1 MNNMEENLN
10 LVADLALILISA
22 GIITV
27 IFRWLKQP
35 LILGYLV
42 AGFLVG
48 PHFGLFPDVTSVHT
62 VDQWA
67 EIGII
72 FLLFS
77 LGLEFSFKKLL
88 KVGSSALIT
97 SMTVFIGM
105 LVVGMTVGKAMGWTT
120 MESIFLGGMISMS
133 STTIIIKSFEDL
145 GLKKKPFA
153 NIVFGTLIIEDLL
166 AILLMVLLS
175 TLAVSKQFS
184 GEEMVG
190 SILRLIFFMVLWFTV
205 GIFLIPIA
213 MRKAKSFLNDETLL
227 VLAIGLCFGMV
238 IFANAVGFS
247 SALGAFVMGSIL
259 AETLQGEKIEKMI
272 ENIKNL
278 FGAIFFVSVGMM
290 VDPQIIVQY
299 WKPVLLLTLIVTF
312 GQPFLATLGVLISGR
327 PLKTSI
333 RAGMS
338 LSQIGEFAFILAS
351 LGASLGVMR
360 EFIYP
365 VMVAVSVITTFITPY
380 FMKLSAPFSE
390 WLEDHIPPKV
400 MTFLNQYSASSQ
412 RVSNKSEWNKLLQVV
427 IIRIV
432 MYTILA
438 VAINIGV
445 YKLVYPLLLDNV
457 THLSEL
463 TVKWISTI
471 LTILCMFPFLY
482 GLAINK
488 GKVSA
493 TFEKLWYDKR
503 SNRGILVAIILFR
516 VFLSIA
522 LCVSVFFNYF
532 PFSYWVLFAGV
543 IAFVLFILI
552 SRSDIV
558 RFEKMEN
565 LFLSN
570 LNEKD
575 NLERK
580 KRPITTSLK
589 DKMPGY
595 NINIDKIVVS
605 PNAPFIGQSLKE
617 IPFHQE
623 FGVNIVKI
631 IRGNK
636 IITLPSSQERIYPAD
651 ILYAIGT
658 EEQMTRFV
666 DSMDY
671 YTGEELP
678 EDDLDVVVTSILLSE
693 KSQLANRKIAQSEVR
708 NYGCMIIGVER
719 GEDSVMNPPADLTM
733 LPDDIIWLVG
743 DKKNLDKIIE
753 IN

>member
-1 MNNMEENLN
+1 MEENLN

-97 SMTVFIGM
+97 AMTIFIGM

-190 SILRLIFFMVLWFTV
+190 SLLKLIFFMVLWFTV

-380 FMKLSAPFSE
+380 FMKLSSPFSE

-400 MTFLNQYSASSQ
+400 MKFLNQYSASSQ

-427 IIRIV
+427 IVRIV

-438 VAINIGV
+438 IAINIGV

-482 GLAINK
+482 GLAINR

-605 PNAPFIGQSLKE
+605 PNAPFIGQSLME

-636 IITLPSSQERIYPAD
+636 IITLPSSQERIYPSD

-678 EDDLDVVVTSILLSE
+678 EDELDVVVTSILLSE

>member
-1 MNNMEENLN
+1 MEENLN

-145 GLKKKPFA
+145 ALKKKPFA

-238 IFANAVGFS
+238 IFANALGFS

-299 WKPVLLLTLIVTF
+299 WKPVLLFTLIVTF
-312 GQPFLATLGVLISGR
+312 GKPILATLGVLISGR

-333 RAGMS
+333 SAGMS
-338 LSQIGEFAFILAS
+338 LAQIGEFAFILAS

-365 VMVAVSVITTFITPY
+365 IMVAVSVITTFITPY
-380 FMKLSAPFSE
+380 FMKLSEPFSE

-412 RVSNKSEWNKLLQVV
+412 RVSNKSEWNKLLRVV

-432 MYTILA
+432 VYTILA
-438 VAINIGV
+438 IAINIGV

-482 GLAINK
+482 GLAINR
-488 GKVSA
+488 GKVSE

-532 PFSYWVLFAGV
+532 PFSYWVIFAGV
-543 IAFVLFILI
+543 IAFVLFIII

-589 DKMPGY
+589 DKMPDY

-605 PNAPFIGQSLKE
+605 PNAPFIGQSLME

-636 IITLPSSQERIYPAD
+636 IITLPSSQERIYPSD

-671 YTGEELP
+671 YAGEELQ

>member
-1 MNNMEENLN
+1 MEENLN

-190 SILRLIFFMVLWFTV
+190 SILKLIFFMVLWFTV

-238 IFANAVGFS
+238 IFANALGFS

-338 LSQIGEFAFILAS
+338 LAQIGEFAFILAS

-412 RVSNKSEWNKLLQVV
+412 RVSNKSEWNKLLRVV

-432 MYTILA
+432 VYTILA
-438 VAINIGV
+438 IAINIGV

-482 GLAINK
+482 GLAINR

-589 DKMPGY
+589 DKMPDY

-605 PNAPFIGQSLKE
+605 PSAPFIGQSLME

-631 IRGNK
+631 IRGNQ
-636 IITLPSSQERIYPAD
+636 IITLPSSQERIYPSD

-678 EDDLDVVVTSILLSE
+678 EDELDVVVTSILLSE

-719 GEDSVMNPPADLTM
+719 GEDSVMNPPADFTM

>member
-1 MNNMEENLN
+1 MEENLN

-62 VDQWA
+62 VEQWA

-238 IFANAVGFS
+238 IFANALGFS

-299 WKPVLLLTLIVTF
+299 WKPVLIFTLIVTF
-312 GQPFLATLGVLISGR
+312 GKPLLATLGVLISGR

-333 RAGMS
+333 SAGMS
-338 LSQIGEFAFILAS
+338 LAQIGEFAFILAS

-380 FMKLSAPFSE
+380 FMKLSEPFSE

-412 RVSNKSEWNKLLQVV
+412 RVSNKSEWNKLLRVV
-427 IIRIV
+427 IVRIV
-432 MYTILA
+432 VYTILA
-438 VAINIGV
+438 IAINIGV

-482 GLAINK
+482 GLAINR

-543 IAFVLFILI
+543 IAFVLFIII

-589 DKMPGY
+589 DKMPDY

-605 PNAPFIGQSLKE
+605 PNAPFIGQSLME

-636 IITLPSSQERIYPAD
+636 IITLPSSQERIYPSD

-678 EDDLDVVVTSILLSE
+678 EDELDVVVTSILLSE

>member
-1 MNNMEENLN
+1 MEENLN

-62 VDQWA
+62 VEQWA

-238 IFANAVGFS
+238 IFANALGFS

-299 WKPVLLLTLIVTF
+299 WKPVLLFTLIVTF
-312 GQPFLATLGVLISGR
+312 GKPILATLGVLISGR

-589 DKMPGY
+589 DKMPDY

-605 PNAPFIGQSLKE
+605 PNAPFIGQSLME

-636 IITLPSSQERIYPAD
+636 IITLPSSQERIYPSD

-678 EDDLDVVVTSILLSE
+678 EDELDVVVTSILLSE

>member
-1 MNNMEENLN
+1 MEENLN

-62 VDQWA
+62 VEQWA

-299 WKPVLLLTLIVTF
+299 WKPVLLFTLIVTF
-312 GQPFLATLGVLISGR
+312 GKPILATLGVLISGR

-338 LSQIGEFAFILAS
+338 LAQIGEFAFILAS

-438 VAINIGV
+438 IAINIGV

-605 PNAPFIGQSLKE
+605 PNAPFIGQSLME

-636 IITLPSSQERIYPAD
+636 IITLPSSQERIYPSD

-671 YTGEELP
+671 YNGEELP

-719 GEDSVMNPPADLTM
+719 GEGSVMNPPADLTM

>member
-1 MNNMEENLN
+1 MEENLN

-190 SILRLIFFMVLWFTV
+190 SILKLIFFMVLWFTV

-238 IFANAVGFS
+238 IFANALGFS

-290 VDPQIIVQY
+290 VDPHIIVQY
-299 WKPVLLLTLIVTF
+299 WKPVLLFTLIVTF
-312 GQPFLATLGVLISGR
+312 GKPFLATLGVLISGR

-338 LSQIGEFAFILAS
+338 LAQIGEFAFILAS

-412 RVSNKSEWNKLLQVV
+412 RVSNKSEWNKLLRVV

-432 MYTILA
+432 VYTILA
-438 VAINIGV
+438 IAINIGV

-463 TVKWISTI
+463 TLKWISTI

-482 GLAINK
+482 GLAINR

-589 DKMPGY
+589 DKMPDY

-631 IRGNK
+631 IRGNQ
-636 IITLPSSQERIYPAD
+636 IITLPSSQERIYPSD

-678 EDDLDVVVTSILLSE
+678 EDELDVVVTSILLSE

-719 GEDSVMNPPADLTM
+719 GEDSVMNPPADFTM

>member
-1 MNNMEENLN
+1 MEENLN

-97 SMTVFIGM
+97 AMTIFIGM

-175 TLAVSKQFS
+175 TLAVSKHFS

-190 SILRLIFFMVLWFTV
+190 SILKLIFFMVLWFTV

-427 IIRIV
+427 IVRIV

-438 VAINIGV
+438 IAINIGV

-482 GLAINK
+482 GLAINR

-605 PNAPFIGQSLKE
+605 PNAPFIGQSLME

-631 IRGNK
+631 IRGNQ
-636 IITLPSSQERIYPAD
+636 IITLPSSQERIYPTD

-658 EEQMTRFV
+658 EEQITRFV

-671 YTGEELP
+671 STGEELP
-678 EDDLDVVVTSILLSE
+678 EDALDVVVTSILLSE

-719 GEDSVMNPPADLTM
+719 GEDSFMNPPADLTM

>member
-1 MNNMEENLN
+1 MEENLN

-97 SMTVFIGM
+97 AMTIFIGM

-175 TLAVSKQFS
+175 TLAVSKHFS

-190 SILRLIFFMVLWFTV
+190 SILKLIFFMVLWFTV

-380 FMKLSAPFSE
+380 FMKLSSPFSE

-427 IIRIV
+427 IVRIV

-438 VAINIGV
+438 IAINIGV

-482 GLAINK
+482 GLAINR

-605 PNAPFIGQSLKE
+605 PNAPFIGQSLME

-631 IRGNK
+631 IRGNQ
-636 IITLPSSQERIYPAD
+636 IITLPSSQERIYPTD

-658 EEQMTRFV
+658 EEQITRFV

-671 YTGEELP
+671 STGEELP
-678 EDDLDVVVTSILLSE
+678 EDALDVVVTSILLSE

>member
-1 MNNMEENLN
+1 MEENLN

-205 GIFLIPIA
+205 GIFLIPVA

-438 VAINIGV
+438 IAINIGV

-471 LTILCMFPFLY
+471 LTIICMFPFLY

-605 PNAPFIGQSLKE
+605 PNAPFIGQSLME

-631 IRGNK
+631 IRGNQ
-636 IITLPSSQERIYPAD
+636 IITLPSSQERIYPTD

-658 EEQMTRFV
+658 EEQITRFV

-678 EDDLDVVVTSILLSE
+678 EDELDVVVTSILLSE

>member
-1 MNNMEENLN
+1 MEENLN

-62 VDQWA
+62 VEQWA

-97 SMTVFIGM
+97 AMTIFIGM

-190 SILRLIFFMVLWFTV
+190 SILKLIFFMVLWFTV

-238 IFANAVGFS
+238 IFANALGFS

-299 WKPVLLLTLIVTF
+299 WKPVLLFTLIVTF
-312 GQPFLATLGVLISGR
+312 GKPILATLGVLISGR

-333 RAGMS
+333 SAGMS
-338 LSQIGEFAFILAS
+338 LAQIGEFAFILAS

-365 VMVAVSVITTFITPY
+365 IMVAVSVITTFITPY
-380 FMKLSAPFSE
+380 FMKLSEPFSE

-400 MTFLNQYSASSQ
+400 MKFLNQYSASSQ

-427 IIRIV
+427 IVRIV

-438 VAINIGV
+438 IAINIGV

-457 THLSEL
+457 THLSEQ

-482 GLAINK
+482 GLAINR

-532 PFSYWVLFAGV
+532 PFSYWVIFAGV

-589 DKMPGY
+589 DKMPDY

-636 IITLPSSQERIYPAD
+636 IITLPSSQERIYPSD

-678 EDDLDVVVTSILLSE
+678 EDELDVVVTSILLSE

>member
-1 MNNMEENLN
+1 MEENLN

-175 TLAVSKQFS
+175 TLAVSKHFS

-190 SILRLIFFMVLWFTV
+190 SILKLIFFMVLWFTV

-238 IFANAVGFS
+238 IFANALGFS

-338 LSQIGEFAFILAS
+338 LAQIGEFAFILAS

-412 RVSNKSEWNKLLQVV
+412 RVSNKSEWNKLLRVV

-432 MYTILA
+432 VYTILA
-438 VAINIGV
+438 IAINIGV

-482 GLAINK
+482 GLAINR

-589 DKMPGY
+589 DKMPDY

-631 IRGNK
+631 IRGNQ
-636 IITLPSSQERIYPAD
+636 IITLPSSQERIYPSD

-678 EDDLDVVVTSILLSE
+678 EDELDVVVTSILLSE

-719 GEDSVMNPPADLTM
+719 GEDSVMNPPADFTM

>member
-1 MNNMEENLN
+1 MEENLN

-153 NIVFGTLIIEDLL
+153 NIVFGTLIIEDLF

-175 TLAVSKQFS
+175 TLAASTHFS

-190 SILRLIFFMVLWFTV
+190 SILKLIFFMVLWFTV

-238 IFANAVGFS
+238 IFANALGFS

-290 VDPQIIVQY
+290 VDPHIIVQY
-299 WKPVLLLTLIVTF
+299 WKPVLLFTLIVTF
-312 GQPFLATLGVLISGR
+312 GKPILATLGVLISGR

-338 LSQIGEFAFILAS
+338 LAQIGEFAFILAS

-390 WLEDHIPPKV
+390 WLEDHIPSKV

-412 RVSNKSEWNKLLQVV
+412 RVSNKSEWNKLLRVV

-432 MYTILA
+432 IYTILA
-438 VAINIGV
+438 IAINIGV

-457 THLSEL
+457 RHLSVL

-482 GLAINK
+482 GLAINR

-589 DKMPGY
+589 DKMPDY

-617 IPFHQE
+617 ISFHQE

-631 IRGNK
+631 IRGNQ
-636 IITLPSSQERIYPAD
+636 IITLPSSQERIYPTD

-671 YTGEELP
+671 YAGEELP
-678 EDDLDVVVTSILLSE
+678 EDELDVVVTSILLSE

>member
-1 MNNMEENLN
+1 MEENLN

-62 VDQWA
+62 VEQWA

-238 IFANAVGFS
+238 IFANALGFS

-299 WKPVLLLTLIVTF
+299 WKPVLLFTLIVTF
-312 GQPFLATLGVLISGR
+312 GKPILATLGVLISGR

-333 RAGMS
+333 SAGMS
-338 LSQIGEFAFILAS
+338 LAQIGEFAFILAS

-380 FMKLSAPFSE
+380 FMKLSEPFSE

-412 RVSNKSEWNKLLQVV
+412 RVSNKSEWNKLLRVV
-427 IIRIV
+427 IVRIV
-432 MYTILA
+432 VYTILA
-438 VAINIGV
+438 IAINIGV

-482 GLAINK
+482 GLAINR

-543 IAFVLFILI
+543 IAFVLFIII

-589 DKMPGY
+589 DKMPDY

-605 PNAPFIGQSLKE
+605 PNAPFIGQSLME

-636 IITLPSSQERIYPAD
+636 IITLPSSQERIYPSD

-678 EDDLDVVVTSILLSE
+678 EDELDVVVTSILLSE

-719 GEDSVMNPPADLTM
+719 GENSVMNPPADLTM

>member
-1 MNNMEENLN
+1 MEENLN

-62 VDQWA
+62 VEQWA

-605 PNAPFIGQSLKE
+605 PNAPFIGQSLME

-636 IITLPSSQERIYPAD
+636 IITLPSSQERIYPTD

-678 EDDLDVVVTSILLSE
+678 EDELDVVVTSILLSE

>member
-1 MNNMEENLN
+1 MEENLN

-62 VDQWA
+62 VEQWA

-380 FMKLSAPFSE
+380 FMKLSEPFSE

-412 RVSNKSEWNKLLQVV
+412 RVSNKSEWNKLLRVV

-482 GLAINK
+482 GLAINR

-605 PNAPFIGQSLKE
+605 PNAPFIGQSLME

-636 IITLPSSQERIYPAD
+636 IITLPSSQERIYPTD

-678 EDDLDVVVTSILLSE
+678 EDELDVVVTSILLSE

>member
-1 MNNMEENLN
+1 MEENLN

-205 GIFLIPIA
+205 GIFLIPVA

-227 VLAIGLCFGMV
+227 VLSIGLCFGMV

-438 VAINIGV
+438 IAINIGV

-471 LTILCMFPFLY
+471 LTIICMFPFLY

-605 PNAPFIGQSLKE
+605 PNAPFIGQSLME

-631 IRGNK
+631 IRGNQ
-636 IITLPSSQERIYPAD
+636 IITLPSSQERIYPTD

-658 EEQMTRFV
+658 EEQITRFV

-678 EDDLDVVVTSILLSE
+678 EDELDVVVTSILLSE

>member
-1 MNNMEENLN
+1 MEENLN

-97 SMTVFIGM
+97 AMTIFIGM

-175 TLAVSKQFS
+175 TLAVSKHFS

-190 SILRLIFFMVLWFTV
+190 SILKLIFFMVLWFTV

-380 FMKLSAPFSE
+380 FMKLSSPFSE

-427 IIRIV
+427 IVRIV

-438 VAINIGV
+438 IAINIGV

-482 GLAINK
+482 GLAINR

-605 PNAPFIGQSLKE
+605 PNAPFIGQSLME

-631 IRGNK
+631 IRGNQ
-636 IITLPSSQERIYPAD
+636 IITLPSSQERIYPTD

-658 EEQMTRFV
+658 EEQITRFV

-671 YTGEELP
+671 STGEELP
-678 EDDLDVVVTSILLSE
+678 EDALDVVVTSILLSE

-719 GEDSVMNPPADLTM
+719 GEDSFMNPPADLTM

>member
-1 MNNMEENLN
+1 MEENLN

-62 VDQWA
+62 VEQWA

-190 SILRLIFFMVLWFTV
+190 SLLRLIFFMVLWFTV

-238 IFANAVGFS
+238 IFANALGFS

-299 WKPVLLLTLIVTF
+299 WKPVLLFTLIVTF
-312 GQPFLATLGVLISGR
+312 GKPLLATLGVLISGR

-333 RAGMS
+333 SAGMS
-338 LSQIGEFAFILAS
+338 LAQIGEFAFILAS

-380 FMKLSAPFSE
+380 FMKLSEPFSE

-412 RVSNKSEWNKLLQVV
+412 RVSNKSEWNKLLRVV
-427 IIRIV
+427 IVRIV
-432 MYTILA
+432 VYTILA
-438 VAINIGV
+438 IAINIGV

-482 GLAINK
+482 GLAINR

-543 IAFVLFILI
+543 IAFVLFIII

-589 DKMPGY
+589 DKMPDY

-605 PNAPFIGQSLKE
+605 PNAPFIGQSLME

-636 IITLPSSQERIYPAD
+636 IITLPSSQERIYPSD

-671 YTGEELP
+671 YNGEELP

>member
-1 MNNMEENLN
+1 MEENLN

-97 SMTVFIGM
+97 AMTIFIGM

-175 TLAVSKQFS
+175 TLAVSKHFS

-190 SILRLIFFMVLWFTV
+190 SILKLIFFMVLWFTV

-380 FMKLSAPFSE
+380 FMKLSSPFSE

-400 MTFLNQYSASSQ
+400 MKFLNQYSASSQ

-427 IIRIV
+427 IVRIV

-438 VAINIGV
+438 IAINIGV

-482 GLAINK
+482 GLAINR

-605 PNAPFIGQSLKE
+605 PNAPFIGQSLME

-636 IITLPSSQERIYPAD
+636 IITLPSSQERIYPSD

-678 EDDLDVVVTSILLSE
+678 EDELDVVVTSILLSE

>member
-1 MNNMEENLN
+1 MEENLN

-97 SMTVFIGM
+97 AMTIFIGM

-145 GLKKKPFA
+145 GLKKRPFA

-175 TLAVSKQFS
+175 TLAVSKHFS

-190 SILRLIFFMVLWFTV
+190 SILKLIFFMVLWFTV

-427 IIRIV
+427 IVRIV

-438 VAINIGV
+438 IAINIGV

-482 GLAINK
+482 GLAINR

-605 PNAPFIGQSLKE
+605 PNAPFIGQSLME

-631 IRGNK
+631 IRGNQ
-636 IITLPSSQERIYPAD
+636 IITLPSSQERIYPTD

-658 EEQMTRFV
+658 EEQITRFV

-671 YTGEELP
+671 YNGEELP
-678 EDDLDVVVTSILLSE
+678 EDELDVVVTSILLSE

-719 GEDSVMNPPADLTM
+719 GEDSFMNPPADLTM

>member
-1 MNNMEENLN
+1 MEENLN

-62 VDQWA
+62 VEQWA

-190 SILRLIFFMVLWFTV
+190 SLLKLIFFMVLWFTV

-238 IFANAVGFS
+238 IFANALGFS

-299 WKPVLLLTLIVTF
+299 WKPVLLFTLIVTF
-312 GQPFLATLGVLISGR
+312 GKPILATLGVLISGR

-338 LSQIGEFAFILAS
+338 LAQIGEFAFILAS

-365 VMVAVSVITTFITPY
+365 IMVAVSVITTFITPY
-380 FMKLSAPFSE
+380 FMKLSEPFSE

-412 RVSNKSEWNKLLQVV
+412 RVSNKSEWNKLLRVV
-427 IIRIV
+427 IVRIV
-432 MYTILA
+432 VYTILA
-438 VAINIGV
+438 IAINIGV

-463 TVKWISTI
+463 AVKWISTI

-482 GLAINK
+482 GLAINR

-589 DKMPGY
+589 DKMPDY

-631 IRGNK
+631 IRGNQ
-636 IITLPSSQERIYPAD
+636 IITLPSSQERIYPSD

-678 EDDLDVVVTSILLSE
+678 EDELDVVVTSILLSE

>member
-1 MNNMEENLN
+1 MEENLN

-62 VDQWA
+62 VEQWA

-227 VLAIGLCFGMV
+227 VLSIGLCFGMV

-543 IAFVLFILI
+543 IAFVLFIII

-605 PNAPFIGQSLKE
+605 PNAPFIGQSLME

-636 IITLPSSQERIYPAD
+636 IITLPPSQERIYPTD

-693 KSQLANRKIAQSEVR
+693 KSQLANRIIAQSEVR

-719 GEDSVMNPPADLTM
+719 GEDSVMNPPADFTM

>member
-1 MNNMEENLN
+1 MEENLN

-205 GIFLIPIA
+205 GIFLIPVA

-227 VLAIGLCFGMV
+227 VLVIGLCFGMV

-438 VAINIGV
+438 IAINIGV

-471 LTILCMFPFLY
+471 LTIICMFPFLY

-605 PNAPFIGQSLKE
+605 PNAPFIGQSLME

-631 IRGNK
+631 IRGNQ
-636 IITLPSSQERIYPAD
+636 IITLPSSQERIYPTD

-658 EEQMTRFV
+658 EEQITRFV

-678 EDDLDVVVTSILLSE
+678 EDALDVVVTSILLSE

-719 GEDSVMNPPADLTM
+719 GEDSFMNPPADLTM

>member
-1 MNNMEENLN
+1 MEENLN

-62 VDQWA
+62 VEQWA

-184 GEEMVG
+184 GEEMLG

-338 LSQIGEFAFILAS
+338 LAQIGEFAFILAS

-365 VMVAVSVITTFITPY
+365 IMVAVSVITTFITPY
-380 FMKLSAPFSE
+380 FMKLSEPFSE

-412 RVSNKSEWNKLLQVV
+412 RVSNKSEWNKLLRVV

-432 MYTILA
+432 VYTILA
-438 VAINIGV
+438 IAINIGV

-482 GLAINK
+482 GLAINR
-488 GKVSA
+488 GKVSE

-532 PFSYWVLFAGV
+532 PFSYWVIFAGV
-543 IAFVLFILI
+543 IAFVLFIII

-589 DKMPGY
+589 DKMPDY

-605 PNAPFIGQSLKE
+605 PNAPFIGQSLME

-636 IITLPSSQERIYPAD
+636 IITLPSSQERIYPSD

>member
-1 MNNMEENLN
+1 MEENLN

-62 VDQWA
+62 VEQWA

-145 GLKKKPFA
+145 ALKKKPFA
-153 NIVFGTLIIEDLL
+153 NIVFGTLIIEDLF

-238 IFANAVGFS
+238 IFANALGFS

-299 WKPVLLLTLIVTF
+299 WKPVLIFTLIVTF
-312 GQPFLATLGVLISGR
+312 GKPLLATLGVLISGR

-380 FMKLSAPFSE
+380 FMKLSEPFSE

-412 RVSNKSEWNKLLQVV
+412 RVSNKSEWNKLLRVV
-427 IIRIV
+427 IVRIV
-432 MYTILA
+432 VYTILA
-438 VAINIGV
+438 IAINIGV
-445 YKLVYPLLLDNV
+445 YKLVYPLLIDNV

-463 TVKWISTI
+463 AVKWISTI

-482 GLAINK
+482 GLAINR

-543 IAFVLFILI
+543 IAFVLFIII

-589 DKMPGY
+589 DKMPDY

-636 IITLPSSQERIYPAD
+636 IITLPSSQERIYPSD

-678 EDDLDVVVTSILLSE
+678 EDELDVVVTSILLSE

-719 GEDSVMNPPADLTM
+719 GENSVMNPPADLTM

>member
-1 MNNMEENLN
+1 MEENLN

-62 VDQWA
+62 VEQWA

-238 IFANAVGFS
+238 IFANALGFS

-299 WKPVLLLTLIVTF
+299 WKPVLLFTLIVTF
-312 GQPFLATLGVLISGR
+312 GKPILATLGVLISGR

-333 RAGMS
+333 SAGMS
-338 LSQIGEFAFILAS
+338 LAQIGEFAFILAS

-365 VMVAVSVITTFITPY
+365 IMVAVSVITTFITPY
-380 FMKLSAPFSE
+380 FMKLSEPFSE
-390 WLEDHIPPKV
+390 WLENHIPPKV

-412 RVSNKSEWNKLLQVV
+412 RVSNKSEWNKLLRVV
-427 IIRIV
+427 IVRIV
-432 MYTILA
+432 VYTILA
-438 VAINIGV
+438 IAINIGV

-463 TVKWISTI
+463 AVKWISTI

-482 GLAINK
+482 GLAINR
-488 GKVSA
+488 GKVSE

-532 PFSYWVLFAGV
+532 PFSYWVIFAGV

-589 DKMPGY
+589 DKMPDY

-605 PNAPFIGQSLKE
+605 PNAPFIGQSLME

-636 IITLPSSQERIYPAD
+636 IITLPSSQERIYPSD

-719 GEDSVMNPPADLTM
+719 GEDSVMNPPADFTM

>member
-1 MNNMEENLN
+1 MEENLN

-62 VDQWA
+62 VEQWA

-190 SILRLIFFMVLWFTV
+190 SILKLIFFMVLWFTV

-400 MTFLNQYSASSQ
+400 MKFLNQYSASSQ

-427 IIRIV
+427 IVRIV

-438 VAINIGV
+438 IAINIGV

-482 GLAINK
+482 GLAINR

-605 PNAPFIGQSLKE
+605 PNAPFIGQSLME

-636 IITLPSSQERIYPAD
+636 IITLPSSQERIYPSD

-678 EDDLDVVVTSILLSE
+678 EDELDVVVTSILLSE

>member
-1 MNNMEENLN
+1 MEENLN

-62 VDQWA
+62 VEQWA

-145 GLKKKPFA
+145 GLKKKSFA

-238 IFANAVGFS
+238 IFANALGFS

-380 FMKLSAPFSE
+380 FMKLSEPFSE

-482 GLAINK
+482 GLAINR
-488 GKVSA
+488 GKVSE

-532 PFSYWVLFAGV
+532 PFSYWVIFAGV

-589 DKMPGY
+589 DKMPDY

-605 PNAPFIGQSLKE
+605 PNAPFIGQSLME

-636 IITLPSSQERIYPAD
+636 IITLPSSQERIYPSD

-671 YTGEELP
+671 YNGEELP

>member
-1 MNNMEENLN
+1 MEENLN

-190 SILRLIFFMVLWFTV
+190 SILKLIFFMVLWFTV

-238 IFANAVGFS
+238 IFANALGFS

-338 LSQIGEFAFILAS
+338 LAQIGEFAFILAS

-412 RVSNKSEWNKLLQVV
+412 RVSNKSEWNKLLRVV

-432 MYTILA
+432 VYTILA
-438 VAINIGV
+438 IAINIGV

-482 GLAINK
+482 GLAINR

-589 DKMPGY
+589 DKMPDY

-631 IRGNK
+631 IRGNQ
-636 IITLPSSQERIYPAD
+636 IITLPSSQERIYPSD

-678 EDDLDVVVTSILLSE
+678 EDELDVVVTSILLSE

-719 GEDSVMNPPADLTM
+719 GEDSVMNPPADFTM

>member
-1 MNNMEENLN
+1 MEENLN

-190 SILRLIFFMVLWFTV
+190 SILKLIFFMVLWFTV

-238 IFANAVGFS
+238 IFANALGFS

-290 VDPQIIVQY
+290 VDPHIIVQY
-299 WKPVLLLTLIVTF
+299 WKPVLLFTLIVTF
-312 GQPFLATLGVLISGR
+312 GKPFLATLGVLISGR

-338 LSQIGEFAFILAS
+338 LAQIGEFAFILAS

-412 RVSNKSEWNKLLQVV
+412 RVSNKSEWNKLLRVV

-432 MYTILA
+432 VYTILA
-438 VAINIGV
+438 IAINIGV

-482 GLAINK
+482 GLAINR

-589 DKMPGY
+589 DKMPDY

-631 IRGNK
+631 IRGNQ
-636 IITLPSSQERIYPAD
+636 IITLPSSQERIYPSD

-678 EDDLDVVVTSILLSE
+678 EDELDVVVTSILLSE

-719 GEDSVMNPPADLTM
+719 GEDSVMNPPADFTM

>member
-1 MNNMEENLN
+1 MEENLN

-175 TLAVSKQFS
+175 TLAVSKHFS

-190 SILRLIFFMVLWFTV
+190 SILKLIFFMVLWFTV

-238 IFANAVGFS
+238 IFANALGFS

-338 LSQIGEFAFILAS
+338 LAQIGEFAFILAS

-412 RVSNKSEWNKLLQVV
+412 RVSNKSEWNKLLRVV

-432 MYTILA
+432 VYTILA
-438 VAINIGV
+438 IAINIGV

-482 GLAINK
+482 GLAINR

-589 DKMPGY
+589 DKMPDY

-605 PNAPFIGQSLKE
+605 PSAPFIGQSLME

-631 IRGNK
+631 IRGNQ
-636 IITLPSSQERIYPAD
+636 IITLPSSQERIYPSD

-678 EDDLDVVVTSILLSE
+678 EDELDVVVTSILLSE

-719 GEDSVMNPPADLTM
+719 GEDSVMNPPADFTM

>member
-1 MNNMEENLN
+1 MEENLN

-62 VDQWA
+62 VEQWA

-589 DKMPGY
+589 DKMPDY

-605 PNAPFIGQSLKE
+605 PNAPFIGQSLME

-636 IITLPSSQERIYPAD
+636 IITLPSSQERIYPSD

-671 YTGEELP
+671 YAGEELP

>member
-1 MNNMEENLN
+1 MEENLN

-62 VDQWA
+62 VEQWA

-184 GEEMVG
+184 GEEMLG

-238 IFANAVGFS
+238 IFANALGFS

-299 WKPVLLLTLIVTF
+299 WKPVLLFTLIVTF
-312 GQPFLATLGVLISGR
+312 GKPILATLGVLISGR

-333 RAGMS
+333 SAGMS
-338 LSQIGEFAFILAS
+338 LAQIGEFAFILAS

-365 VMVAVSVITTFITPY
+365 IMVAVSVITTFITPY
-380 FMKLSAPFSE
+380 FMKLSEPFSE

-412 RVSNKSEWNKLLQVV
+412 RVSNKSEWNKLLRVV

-432 MYTILA
+432 VYTILA
-438 VAINIGV
+438 IAINIGV

-482 GLAINK
+482 GLAINR
-488 GKVSA
+488 GKVSE

-532 PFSYWVLFAGV
+532 PFSYWVIFAGV
-543 IAFVLFILI
+543 IAFVLFIII

-589 DKMPGY
+589 DKMPDY

-605 PNAPFIGQSLKE
+605 PNAPFIGQSLME

-636 IITLPSSQERIYPAD
+636 IITLPSSQERIYPSD

>member
-1 MNNMEENLN
+1 MEENLN

-62 VDQWA
+62 VEQWA

-605 PNAPFIGQSLKE
+605 PNAPFIGQSLME

-636 IITLPSSQERIYPAD
+636 IITLPPSQERIYPTD

>member
-1 MNNMEENLN
+1 MEENLN

-62 VDQWA
+62 VEQWA

-605 PNAPFIGQSLKE
+605 PNAPFIGQSLME

-636 IITLPSSQERIYPAD
+636 IITLPSSQERIYPSD

-678 EDDLDVVVTSILLSE
+678 EDELDVVVTSILLSE

>member
-1 MNNMEENLN
+1 MEENLN

-97 SMTVFIGM
+97 AMTVFIGM

-333 RAGMS
+333 SAGMS
-338 LSQIGEFAFILAS
+338 LAQIGEFAFILAS

-380 FMKLSAPFSE
+380 FMKLSEPFSE

-412 RVSNKSEWNKLLQVV
+412 RVSNKSEWNKLLRVV
-427 IIRIV
+427 IVRIV
-432 MYTILA
+432 VYTILA
-438 VAINIGV
+438 IAINIGV

-482 GLAINK
+482 GLAINR

-589 DKMPGY
+589 DKMPDY

-636 IITLPSSQERIYPAD
+636 IITLPSSQERIYPTD

-678 EDDLDVVVTSILLSE
+678 EDELDVVVTSILLSE

-719 GEDSVMNPPADLTM
+719 GEDSVMNPPADFTM
-733 LPDDIIWLVG
+733 LADDIIWLVG

>member
-1 MNNMEENLN
+1 MEENLN

-62 VDQWA
+62 VEQWA

-190 SILRLIFFMVLWFTV
+190 SLLRLIFFMVLWFTV

-238 IFANAVGFS
+238 IFANALGFS

-299 WKPVLLLTLIVTF
+299 WKPVLLFTLIVTF
-312 GQPFLATLGVLISGR
+312 GKPILATLGVLISGR

-333 RAGMS
+333 SAGMS
-338 LSQIGEFAFILAS
+338 LAQIGEFAFILAS

-365 VMVAVSVITTFITPY
+365 IMVAVSVITTFITPY
-380 FMKLSAPFSE
+380 FMKLSEPFSE

-412 RVSNKSEWNKLLQVV
+412 RVSNKSEWNKLLRVV
-427 IIRIV
+427 IVRIV
-432 MYTILA
+432 VYTILA
-438 VAINIGV
+438 IAINIGI
-445 YKLVYPLLLDNV
+445 YKLVYPLLLENV
-457 THLSEL
+457 THLSEQ

-482 GLAINK
+482 GLAINR
-488 GKVSA
+488 GKVSE

-532 PFSYWVLFAGV
+532 PFSYWVIFAGV
-543 IAFVLFILI
+543 IAFVLFIII

-589 DKMPGY
+589 DKMPDY

-605 PNAPFIGQSLKE
+605 PNAPFIGQSLME

-636 IITLPSSQERIYPAD
+636 IITLPSSQERIYPSD

>member
-1 MNNMEENLN
+1 MEENLN

-153 NIVFGTLIIEDLL
+153 NIVFGTLIIEDLF

-184 GEEMVG
+184 GEAMVG
-190 SILRLIFFMVLWFTV
+190 SLLRLIFFMVLWFTV

-238 IFANAVGFS
+238 IFANALGFS

-299 WKPVLLLTLIVTF
+299 WKPVLLFTLIVTF
-312 GQPFLATLGVLISGR
+312 GKPLLATLGVLISGR

-338 LSQIGEFAFILAS
+338 LAQIGEFAFILAS

-412 RVSNKSEWNKLLQVV
+412 RVSNKSEWNKLLRVV

-432 MYTILA
+432 VYTILA
-438 VAINIGV
+438 IAINIGV

-482 GLAINK
+482 GLAINR

-589 DKMPGY
+589 DKMPDY

-605 PNAPFIGQSLKE
+605 PSAPFIGQSLME

-631 IRGNK
+631 IRGNQ
-636 IITLPSSQERIYPAD
+636 IITLPSSQERIYPSD

-678 EDDLDVVVTSILLSE
+678 EDELDVVVTSILLSE

-719 GEDSVMNPPADLTM
+719 GEDSVMNPPADFTM